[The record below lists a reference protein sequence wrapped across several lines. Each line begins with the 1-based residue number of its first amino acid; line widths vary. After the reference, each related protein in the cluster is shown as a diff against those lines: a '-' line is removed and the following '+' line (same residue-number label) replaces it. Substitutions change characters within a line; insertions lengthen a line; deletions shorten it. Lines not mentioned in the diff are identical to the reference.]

1 MTTAMLAKGA
11 ALLVAPVVGYIAA
24 KMFMGRFYGRQKPT
38 RPPKDDTDKKD

>member
-11 ALLVAPVVGYIAA
+11 ALLVAPMVGYIAA
-24 KMFMGRFYGRQKPT
+24 KMFMGRFYGRQKP